1 MREVG
6 GYPDT
11 STISCCFH
19 VGRHPLTDRDLFTY
33 ALVAGTI
40 ALAIAILG
48 VVFGNMTSKPG
59 FAISCAL
66 IGIGFMVGAVALA
79 IFEQRDKRGT

>member
-1 MREVG
+1 M
-6 GYPDT
+6 
-11 STISCCFH
+11 
-19 VGRHPLTDRDLFTY
+19 TDRDLFTY
-33 ALVAGTI
+33 ALVAGVV

-48 VVFGNMTSKPG
+48 VLFGNVGREPG

-79 IFEQRDKRGT
+79 IFDQRDKGDA